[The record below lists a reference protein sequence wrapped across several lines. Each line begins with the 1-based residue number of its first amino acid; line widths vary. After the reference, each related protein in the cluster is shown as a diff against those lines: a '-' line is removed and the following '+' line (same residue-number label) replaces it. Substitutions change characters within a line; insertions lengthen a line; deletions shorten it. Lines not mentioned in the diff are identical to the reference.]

1 MQSQAYITF
10 VIFGACLMIIKL
22 IGPTVK
28 ATDHRLCLFFFVF
41 LFIFLMEELE
51 FLSFILELKLVS
63 WFLDGRGFH

>member
-28 ATDHRLCLFFFVF
+28 ATDHRLCLFSFSF
-41 LFIFLMEELE
+41 LYFLMEELE
-51 FLSFILELKLVS
+51 FLSFWS
-63 WFLDGRGFH
+63 